1 MGAQKYYR
9 VDRAVRGEAKVKLPS
24 SAIAA
29 TSYDPM
35 TRTLGVTY
43 PSGVAYSYTDV
54 PAHVAAA
61 FDRAESKGAFLV
73 KHIKGKYETVKAGD
87 I

>member
-1 MGAQKYYR
+1 
-9 VDRAVRGEAKVKLPS
+9 
-24 SAIAA
+24 
-29 TSYDPM
+29 M